1 MGNVIVTASIITVIA
16 IVAVAF
22 LFNAPNTGLFVADFS
37 DSGMM
42 AVTVSL
48 GIVALSVLMAVLWNR

>member
-22 LFNAPNTGLFVADFS
+22 LFNAPNTGLFITEFSNASRVAIV
-37 DSGMM
+37 ML
-42 AVTVSL
+42 AV
-48 GIVALSVLMAVLWNR
+48 IALSIVMETLWNK